1 MIPEKQIEEATGV
14 IHGYLP
20 MLHGPDRERCAAAI
34 ARVLAKKGLIAPGPV
49 TEQKWVDPAS
59 CPTSKHYT
67 GIVRTNLGTHGRIL
81 QRYDNYS
88 ETPWV
93 YYKEECSTPSFATD
107 DDVSELQ
114 ELDPFVHRHLNEA
127 ENKAAD
133 LSRELYKAER
143 TIEALKEALNKAAKE
158 KEGHLTESR
167 VRELARE
174 EINRT
179 SWQLHGLTITHKE
192 QQ

>member
-1 MIPEKQIEEATGV
+1 M
-14 IHGYLP
+14 
-20 MLHGPDRERCAAAI
+20 
-34 ARVLAKKGLIAPGPV
+34 

-59 CPTSKHYT
+59 CPPGRHYT
-67 GIVRTNLGTHGRIL
+67 GIVRTNSGTHGRIL
-81 QRYDNYS
+81 QRSSGYW
-88 ETPWV
+88 ELPWL
-93 YYKEECSTPSFATD
+93 YYTEEYSTPLFAAD

-143 TIEALKEALNKAAKE
+143 TIEALKEALNRAAKE
-158 KEGHLTESR
+158 QEGHLTESR